1 MAGQARTP
9 GAPSRASLFGK
20 FGWTSL
26 GAWTQALLGLASI
39 AVLTRLLSAQD
50 YGVFGIALIVAG
62 LADLL
67 TGGVMASRLE
77 QAREITRDHP
87 NSAFWANMALASVL
101 AILMV
106 TFAGPIAALF
116 GAAAA
121 APVIAA
127 FAGLVLLTALT
138 AIPNALLRRQLR
150 FRAIA
155 QAEMAASSFGLLAAV
170 AAAGLG
176 AGVWSL
182 FILEAGRRLVLAILV
197 LRSCRWWPHLAY
209 SHHHFLEMLSF
220 NSAMFASAL
229 IGRLDRMAP
238 QLAAV
243 FIGGP
248 SALGLFN
255 VALRIGD
262 QVQALIAAPIGAMAL
277 PVLSAA
283 GPDRGAM
290 HRIMGD
296 AWRAIA
302 IGSFPCIAG
311 LAAISPFLIP
321 IMVGP
326 EFGSIA
332 AVAALLI
339 LANLRIAASRV
350 NIAAMQATGKAF
362 SAAGS
367 LLASFAAHVILIG
380 LLIPFG
386 IAGIAG
392 AAFARGMLTWPLAA
406 GLVKRATGFGI
417 GKQFSILLPPL
428 LASGLMGAGVFGLGS
443 ALSEH
448 FAAIWLLPLL
458 IAIGV
463 LFYAILLWISDPWV
477 RKGLG
482 RLRKERWGE
491 TSHAQ

>member
-1 MAGQARTP
+1 MAGQARNP
-9 GAPSRASLFGK
+9 GAPSRASLLKK

-39 AVLTRLLSAQD
+39 AVLTRLLGAQD

-116 GAAAA
+116 GAASA

-127 FAGLVLLTALT
+127 FAGLVLVTALT
-138 AIPNALLRRQLR
+138 AIPAALMRRQLR

-155 QAEMAASSFGLLAAV
+155 QAEMAASSCGLLAAI

-182 FILEAGRRLVLAILV
+182 FILEAGRRLVLAVLV
-197 LRSCRWWPHLAY
+197 MRSCRWWPHPGY
-209 SHHHFLEMLSF
+209 SHRHFREMLSF

-238 QLAAV
+238 QLAALL
-243 FIGGP
+243 IGGP

-283 GPDRGAM
+283 GPDRSAM

-321 IMVGP
+321 VMVGP

-350 NIAAMQATGKAF
+350 NLAAMQAAGKAF

-367 LLASFAAHVILIG
+367 LFASFAAHLILIC

-406 GLVKRATGFGI
+406 GLVKRATGFGV
-417 GKQFSILLPPL
+417 GRQFSILLPPL
-428 LASGLMGAGVFGLGS
+428 LASGLMGAAVFGLGS
-443 ALSEH
+443 ALGEH
-448 FAAIWLLPLL
+448 LAAVWLLPLL
-458 IAIGV
+458 IALGV
-463 LFYAILLWISDPWV
+463 LFYAILLWMSDPWV
-477 RKGLG
+477 RKGLE

-491 TSHAQ
+491 TAHA

>member
-1 MAGQARTP
+1 MAGQAQTL
-9 GAPSRASLFGK
+9 GAPSRTSLLKK

-39 AVLTRLLSAQD
+39 AVLTRLLSVED

-62 LADLL
+62 AADLL

-77 QAREITRDHP
+77 QAQQIAREHP
-87 NSAFWANMALASVL
+87 NAAFWANLGLAFILVV
-101 AILMV
+101 LMV
-106 TFAGPIAALF
+106 TFARPIAGLF
-116 GAAAA
+116 GVASA

-138 AIPNALLRRQLR
+138 AIPGALMRRQLR
-150 FRAIA
+150 FQAIA
-155 QAEMAASSFGLLAAV
+155 KAEMAASSFGLLAAI
-170 AAAGLG
+170 AAAGAG
-176 AGVWSL
+176 AGLWSL
-182 FILEAGRRLVLAILV
+182 FILEAGRRLVLAILIV
-197 LRSCRWWPHLAY
+197 RSCRWWPYLGY
-209 SHHHFLEMLSF
+209 SHRHFLEMLSF
-220 NSAMFASAL
+220 NSAMLASAL

-243 FIGGP
+243 LIGGP
-248 SALGLFN
+248 STLGLFN
-255 VALRIGD
+255 VAQRIGD

-283 GPDRGAM
+283 GHDRRAM
-290 HRIMGD
+290 HTIMSD

-321 IMVGP
+321 LMVGP
-326 EFGSIA
+326 EFGAVA

-350 NIAAMQATGKAF
+350 NLAAMQAAGKAF

-367 LLASFAAHVILIG
+367 LLASFAAHLVLIG
-380 LLIPFG
+380 LLVPFG

-392 AAFARGMLTWPLAA
+392 AAFARGILTWPLAA
-406 GLVKRATGFGI
+406 GLVKQATDFGI
-417 GKQFSILLPPL
+417 RKQFSILLPPL
-428 LASGLMGAGVFGLGS
+428 LASGLMGAAVFSLGS
-443 ALSEH
+443 KLGEH
-448 FAAIWLLPLL
+448 LAAIWLLPLL
-458 IAIGV
+458 IALGA
-463 LFYAILLWISDPWV
+463 LLYAILLWISDPWV
-477 RKGLG
+477 RKGLE
-482 RLRKERWGE
+482 RLYTERWGE
-491 TSHAQ
+491 TAHVR